1 MDTKIYDAIVIV
13 TPADFKRVEC
23 NNQRIVEYLP
33 VREVLFV
40 GSEEL
45 KELVGQSNLGDKA
58 GFVNENDI
66 IPFDEVY
73 NCMKDVM
80 ADILLGRELPRG
92 LVGWYYQQ
100 FLKMKYSAL
109 CDDEYYMSWD

>member
-1 MDTKIYDAIVIV
+1 MMDTKIYDAIVIV

-45 KELVGQSNLGDKA
+45 KELVGQLFGS
-58 GFVNENDI
+58 
-66 IPFDEVY
+66 
-73 NCMKDVM
+73 
-80 ADILLGRELPRG
+80 
-92 LVGWYYQQ
+92 
-100 FLKMKYSAL
+100 FLFFTGHFHSSYFLS
-109 CDDEYYMSWD
+109 SG

>member
-23 NNQRIVEYLP
+23 NNQRIVKYLP
-33 VREVLFV
+33 VRKVLFV

-80 ADILLGRELPRG
+80 ADILLGREL
-92 LVGWYYQQ
+92 Q
-100 FLKMKYSAL
+100 
-109 CDDEYYMSWD
+109 